1 MKSIDDL
8 DVLDIQDGIPGIV
21 ETFHVVKEALIM
33 LLFDG
38 LQSLSSRWMLV
49 CTLEVSDEYGTQLV
63 PCVDR
68 SLGQI
73 DKL

>member
-38 LQSLSSRWMLV
+38 LQSLSSRWTLV
-49 CTLEVSDEYGTQLV
+49 CTLEVPDEYDTQLV
-63 PCVDR
+63 PGVDR